1 MLPAVLDVWGE
12 RREIPPRKS
21 GRIASV
27 QVWLDSDLQ
36 KEAKISLELAAMTWQ
51 DLLEQYVRGLV
62 RTRRAKHRGQALQKL
77 ATS

>member
-1 MLPAVLDVWGE
+1 
-12 RREIPPRKS
+12 
-21 GRIASV
+21 V